1 MKKEKIFSM
10 NKSLIILLLFCF
22 VGCSSDDSPEEKPE
36 EEEVTLDNKYVGTWN
51 SVTPTATFTDVPI
64 SAKLQ
69 PVEGNANRLIGELFI
84 SSNFTVCC
92 SSGSNDGTL
101 TIDFDGDTI
110 TLFHYSDVITG
121 CSGAFDG
128 TGSIRAD
135 GAFVI
140 NFTGNDCDG
149 SHVGQFILKK
159 VKK

>member
-1 MKKEKIFSM
+1 MKKEKTFLM
-10 NKSLIILLLFCF
+10 NKLMIILLLFCF
-22 VGCSSDDSPEEKPE
+22 VGCSSSDDDSPEEKQ
-36 EEEVTLDNKYVGTWN
+36 EEVSLEDKYVGTWN

-64 SAKLQ
+64 SAKLKL
-69 PVEGNANRLIGELFI
+69 VEGNADRLIGELFI
-84 SSNFTVCC
+84 SSDFTVCC

-110 TLFHYSDVITG
+110 TLFHYTDVITG

-128 TGSIRAD
+128 AGSIRAD

-140 NFTGNDCDG
+140 DFTGNDCDG

-159 VKK
+159 I